1 MQTPIEPTYPH
12 VEVNLSDGKNDPL
25 SIVAVVSKALKKH
38 QGVDSAR
45 RFTEEALASNNYHQV
60 LELAKQT
67 VTVL

>member
-12 VEVNLSDGKNDPL
+12 VEVNLSDGKKDPL

>member
-1 MQTPIEPTYPH
+1 MQTPVEPTYPQ
-12 VEVNLSDGKNDPL
+12 VEVNLSEPSNDPL
-25 SIVAVVSKALKKH
+25 TVVAIVSKALKKH

-67 VTVL
+67 VTVM

>member
-45 RFTEEALASNNYHQV
+45 RFTEEALASTNH
-60 LELAKQT
+60 
-67 VTVL
+67 